1 MPTVWIPALLR
12 GLTGGRAAVS
22 AAGATVGEVVASLEG
37 QYPGLQA
44 RLIADGQLRPE
55 LAVVVDGQTSPL
67 KLLQPLTE
75 ASEVHFVV
83 TISGGGQPSVMHP

>member
-1 MPTVWIPALLR
+1 MPVVWIPALLR
-12 GLTGGRAAVS
+12 GLTGGRASVL
-22 AAGATVGEVVASLEG
+22 AAGATVADVITSLEA

-44 RLIADGQLRPE
+44 RLTTDGQLRPE

-67 KLLQPLTE
+67 KLRQPLAE

-83 TISGGGQPSVMHP
+83 AISGGA